1 MKTERT
7 KLHGFFLSGALAKE
21 AKVYLEKE
29 VMQMFGLGRSQI
41 GGPRIHPQPPLFGTW
56 VELVD
61 EGRLHESESQALNL
75 QERSRNHAKKH

>member
-21 AKVYLEKE
+21 AEVYLEKE
-29 VMQMFGLGRSQI
+29 VMQMFCLGRSQI
-41 GGPRIHPQPPLFGTW
+41 GWLRLHPQPPLFGTW

-75 QERSRNHAKKH
+75 QERSRNHA